1 MLSWYL
7 SLTNGSFFFQMS
19 YVYLLYVYKHNT
31 LHTSLPLPARK
42 ENYAFYFHFI
52 YILTTTKRRQH
63 QRNNDQKH
71 NAAAASSSQDIAT
84 ISAIHSFI
92 RPFVRWSFKWK
103 WIWMKTYWEKWAK
116 TECIPPKCS
125 NKYLD
130 GIKTHCKWTLIP
142 ELNRRKN
149 KLPLIGFIC
158 FVGEGENEETSN
170 CNGHSTFTNGH
181 SEESRKGKKAQ
192 PKNISWHFKD
202 LKCMFAAV
210 WEHNRNHNHVEEIVK
225 IESTKLSKTNERN
238 CSNK

>member
-1 MLSWYL
+1 MYINTTHYIHLSHCQQEKKTMRFTFISYTYWQQQ
-7 SLTNGSFFFQMS
+7 SDGSIS
-19 YVYLLYVYKHNT
+19 
-31 LHTSLPLPARK
+31 A
-42 ENYAFYFHFI
+42 
-52 YILTTTKRRQH
+52 TTTKSTTPRPPRLPKTLRPFQPF
-63 QRNNDQKH
+63 
-71 NAAAASSSQDIAT
+71 
-84 ISAIHSFI
+84 IHSFI

-130 GIKTHCKWTLIP
+130 WIKTHCKWTLVP
-142 ELNRRKN
+142 EPNRRKN

-158 FVGEGENEETSN
+158 FVREGENEETSN
-170 CNGHSTFTNGH
+170 CNGHSTITNGH